1 MATALLIALD
11 ENGSLGGRTL
21 TNRDGGFELRLATSF
36 ELDGLRVDR
45 IGYGSQVYP
54 AEDLDSAGP
63 TTLRIASVPIELEG
77 IGAAGENLCG
87 AEFENSG
94 QVQTIWLEVRKA
106 LEMTRL
112 SQTERVSRFE
122 TERVERSLDP
132 DNLSELD
139 RSITPRELRGERPYR
154 SLTGPEMTAK
164 GWAEPADDGGLI
176 FYAPDASALLSDEF
190 SSQHCFGAEFTD
202 ENILL
207 HFTPNRSRRS
217 LPEIEGELILDR
229 ETYELALLRYEYTS
243 LPLPGRARATGEVH
257 FSAVPTGVWVVKEWW
272 IRMPL
277 LARVQQRWP
286 GGSFERIE
294 VREIREEGGRVLSV
308 DTGSEVFELTSP
320 SPTP

>member
-112 SQTERVSRFE
+112 SQTERVSRF
-122 TERVERSLDP
+122 
-132 DNLSELD
+132 
-139 RSITPRELRGERPYR
+139 
-154 SLTGPEMTAK
+154 
-164 GWAEPADDGGLI
+164 
-176 FYAPDASALLSDEF
+176 
-190 SSQHCFGAEFTD
+190 
-202 ENILL
+202 
-207 HFTPNRSRRS
+207 
-217 LPEIEGELILDR
+217 
-229 ETYELALLRYEYTS
+229 
-243 LPLPGRARATGEVH
+243 
-257 FSAVPTGVWVVKEWW
+257 
-272 IRMPL
+272 
-277 LARVQQRWP
+277 
-286 GGSFERIE
+286 
-294 VREIREEGGRVLSV
+294 
-308 DTGSEVFELTSP
+308 
-320 SPTP
+320 